1 MKKIKELGTE
11 VEDVVMKIVSNL
23 NKEDF
28 INFLVNQ
35 LHSDLDFTWYYSNT
49 YDGKMELLDDCYN
62 KRDILDFVK
71 DRSNKSDD
79 LLFTEGYHICSI
91 PIDMNNIDKEVMESV
106 TIAVRNLTLKEFG
119 RYVENTDITSKSILN
134 NLIHIT
140 EVLERLA
147 TLNYITNELNESED
161 FTEIS
166 TLVNHNITKLNER
179 LKSEAKLALQEITK
193 EDKE

>member
-28 INFLVNQ
+28 INLVVNQ

-49 YDGKMELLDDCYN
+49 YDGKIELLDDCYT

-79 LLFTEGYHICSI
+79 LLFNEGYHICSI

-106 TIAVRNLTLKEFG
+106 TIAVRNLALKEFG
-119 RYVENTDITSKSILN
+119 WYVENIDITSKSILN

>member
-11 VEDVVMKIVSNL
+11 VEDVVIKIVSNL
-23 NKEDF
+23 SKGDF
-28 INFLVNQ
+28 INLVDQ

-49 YDGKMELLDDCYN
+49 YDGKMELQNDCYN

-106 TIAVRNLTLKEFG
+106 TIAVRNLTLKEFRG
-119 RYVENTDITSKSILN
+119 YVENTDITSKSIIN

-147 TLNYITNELNESED
+147 TLNYITNELNKSED
-161 FTEIS
+161 FTEIN

>member
-28 INFLVNQ
+28 INLVVNQ

-49 YDGKMELLDDCYN
+49 YDGKMELLDDCYT

-119 RYVENTDITSKSILN
+119 WYVENTDITSKSILN

-140 EVLERLA
+140 EVLERLE

>member
-28 INFLVNQ
+28 INLVVDK
-35 LHSDLDFTWYYSNT
+35 LHSDLDFTWYYRNT

-79 LLFTEGYHICSI
+79 LLFNEGYHICSI

-119 RYVENTDITSKSILN
+119 RYVENTDITSKSIIN

-140 EVLERLA
+140 ELLE
-147 TLNYITNELNESED
+147 TLNYITNELDESED
-161 FTEIS
+161 FTEIN

>member
-1 MKKIKELGTE
+1 
-11 VEDVVMKIVSNL
+11 MKIVSNL

-28 INFLVNQ
+28 INLVDQ

-71 DRSNKSDD
+71 DRSNKRDD

-91 PIDMNNIDKEVMESV
+91 PIDMNNIDNKVMESV
-106 TIAVRNLTLKEFG
+106 TIAVRNLTLKEFV
-119 RYVENTDITSKSILN
+119 RYVENTNITSKSIIN

-140 EVLERLA
+140 ETLERLA
-147 TLNYITNELNESED
+147 TLNYLTNELNKSED
-161 FTEIS
+161 FTEIN
-166 TLVNHNITKLNER
+166 TLVNHNIAKLNEK

-193 EDKE
+193 EGKE

>member
-28 INFLVNQ
+28 INLVDQ
-35 LHSDLDFTWYYSNT
+35 LHSNLDLTWYYKNT

-91 PIDMNNIDKEVMESV
+91 PIDMNNIDKEVMENV
-106 TIAVRNLTLKEFG
+106 TIAVRNLPLKEFG
-119 RYVENTDITSKSILN
+119 WYINNTNITSRSIIN
-134 NLIHIT
+134 KLIRIT
-140 EVLERLA
+140 EILEKLE
-147 TLNYITNELNESED
+147 TLSYLTNELGDSKD
-161 FTEIS
+161 FIEIN
-166 TLVNHNITKLNER
+166 TLVNHNITNLNEK
-179 LKSEAKLALQEITK
+179 LKSEAKLAMQEITMEGK
-193 EDKE
+193 E

>member
-28 INFLVNQ
+28 INLVDQ

-49 YDGKMELLDDCYN
+49 YDGKMELLDDCYT

-79 LLFTEGYHICSI
+79 LLFNEGYHICSI
-91 PIDMNNIDKEVMESV
+91 PINMNNIDKEVMERV

-119 RYVENTDITSKSILN
+119 RYVENTDITSKSIIN

-161 FTEIS
+161 FTEIN

>member
-1 MKKIKELGTE
+1 MKTIKELGTE

-28 INFLVNQ
+28 INLVDQ
-35 LHSDLDFTWYYSNT
+35 LHSDLDLTWYYSNT

-71 DRSNKSDD
+71 DRSNKNDD

-106 TIAVRNLTLKEFG
+106 TIAVRNLTLKEFV
-119 RYVENTDITSKSILN
+119 RYVESTDITSKSIIS

-140 EVLERLA
+140 ETLERLA
-147 TLNYITNELNESED
+147 TLNYLIKGLNKSED
-161 FTEIS
+161 FTETN
-166 TLVNHNITKLNER
+166 TLVNHNIAKLNEK

-193 EDKE
+193 EGKE

>member
-1 MKKIKELGTE
+1 MKKIKKLGTE

-28 INFLVNQ
+28 INLVGQ
-35 LHSDLDFTWYYSNT
+35 LHSDLDFTWYYRNT

-106 TIAVRNLTLKEFG
+106 TIAVRNLTLKEFR
-119 RYVENTDITSKSILN
+119 RYVENTDITSKSIIN

-147 TLNYITNELNESED
+147 TLNYMTNELDESED
-161 FTEIS
+161 FTEIN
-166 TLVNHNITKLNER
+166 TLVNHNITKLNAR